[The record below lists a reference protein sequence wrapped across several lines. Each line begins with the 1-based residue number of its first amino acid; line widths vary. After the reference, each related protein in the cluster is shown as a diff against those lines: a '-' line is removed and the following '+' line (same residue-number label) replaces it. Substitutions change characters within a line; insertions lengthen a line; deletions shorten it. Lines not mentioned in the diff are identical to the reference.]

1 MMIFNLIKKDI
12 LIVKKY
18 VLIMFAAAV
27 LISPFMLW
35 RAPEYTGILGFMLS
49 VIFCVLMLLQYVS
62 LKEYQFPKAATLLC
76 ATPFSRKMMVLSKYI
91 FCIAVYIACCVIY
104 AIETLLIPALG
115 TVNVTMFF
123 LMLFVTSLFIGV
135 YLPLQYKIGYEKT
148 KFAFVVVIMASP
160 FILPQLM
167 KMENVNLN
175 FLSAFPPLLVCG
187 SALVFSWIILIVS
200 VVLSMKFYGETDLA

>member
-1 MMIFNLIKKDI
+1 
-12 LIVKKY
+12 
-18 VLIMFAAAV
+18 
-27 LISPFMLW
+27 
-35 RAPEYTGILGFMLS
+35 
-49 VIFCVLMLLQYVS
+49 
-62 LKEYQFPKAATLLC
+62 
-76 ATPFSRKMMVLSKYI
+76 
-91 FCIAVYIACCVIY
+91 
-104 AIETLLIPALG
+104 
-115 TVNVTMFF
+115 MFF

-175 FLSAFPPLLVCG
+175 FLSAFSPLLVCG